1 MATVQ
6 IRGKGNVTIPAR
18 VRKKYGLAEGDTFT
32 VVDLGEG
39 CLLLTPRVSRVEQ
52 SGDRVARILAGD
64 KISEE
69 EMLQALEEERER
81 FYRERYAKR

>member
-18 VRKKYGLAEGDTFT
+18 VRKKYGLNEGDTFT
-32 VVDLGEG
+32 VIDMGEG
-39 CLLLTPRVSRVEQ
+39 CLLLTPRVSGVEKL
-52 SGDRVARILAGD
+52 GDRIARILAKE

-69 EMLQALEEERER
+69 EMIRALDEERER